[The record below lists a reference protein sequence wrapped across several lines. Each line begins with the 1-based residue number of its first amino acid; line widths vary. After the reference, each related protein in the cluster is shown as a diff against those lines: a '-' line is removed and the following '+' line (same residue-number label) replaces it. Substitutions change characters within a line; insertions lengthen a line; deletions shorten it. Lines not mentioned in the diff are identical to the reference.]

1 MAKNQT
7 SIIKIYTQLYLY
19 YISTL
24 IFMYYSKII
33 MKNVTVAF
41 IKFQHFCFKDMTNKA
56 KTPRIYNMKRG
67 RKNEK
72 SNMLDIRRFFFIYL
86 FSFFHWTFLSVDE
99 WTRRRNEQE
108 RKRDRVPCISFHFF
122 ALSTQHSFTLLQ
134 HKSMRVR
141 NIYTRIYIFFFFV
154 LSITFPIS
162 SFSYERELSPFSPS
176 TIFIFHL
183 CFSSHTNT
191 HITHYFLKLIK
202 FPSFLFNIILHI
214 IEIKY

>member
-72 SNMLDIRRFFFIYL
+72 SNMLDIRHFFFLFIFFL
-86 FSFFHWTFLSVDE
+86 FSIGLSYLS
-99 WTRRRNEQE
+99 TGEQE
-108 RKRDRVPCISFHFF
+108 EETNKREKETEFHVYPSIFLPF
-122 ALSTQHSFTLLQ
+122 QLSILSP
-134 HKSMRVR
+134 SC
-141 NIYTRIYIFFFFV
+141 NIKVWEYVTYIHVYIFF
-154 LSITFPIS
+154 
-162 SFSYERELSPFSPS
+162 
-176 TIFIFHL
+176 
-183 CFSSHTNT
+183 
-191 HITHYFLKLIK
+191 
-202 FPSFLFNIILHI
+202 SFLFSL
-214 IEIKY
+214 